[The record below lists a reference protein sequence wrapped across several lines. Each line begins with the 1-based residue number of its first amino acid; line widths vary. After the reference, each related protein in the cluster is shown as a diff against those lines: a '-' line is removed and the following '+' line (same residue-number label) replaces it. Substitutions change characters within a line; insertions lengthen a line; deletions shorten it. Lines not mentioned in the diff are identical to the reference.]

1 MAPKTTYP
9 SKSAGTST
17 RRESWQSCCDGSR
30 GCQRDGCTAL
40 LRQALCRKI
49 KRRKQDPWQAL
60 VFSILS
66 PFSFRIG
73 FFFNVFLFS
82 LFYLLREGHFDT
94 HTPIA
99 PCTTIRSTFPSSFA
113 CLNDKQTY
121 PRQSYKPPIR
131 GEQVAGP
138 DMSFSMHPVDRPS
151 KTPPSVFFLSSSPHH
166 PVSAIVVVTTGGWSL
181 LTDMNVVRGWSLGNI
196 YIVMLRSTL
205 H

>member
-1 MAPKTTYP
+1 MYCV
-9 SKSAGTST
+9 TST
-17 RRESWQSCCDGSR
+17 G
-30 GCQRDGCTAL
+30 AL
-40 LRQALCRKI
+40 PKNKKKKTGPLAGPCVLNSL
-49 KRRKQDPWQAL
+49 PL
-60 VFSILS
+60 FFSH
-66 PFSFRIG
+66 RV

-138 DMSFSMHPVDRPS
+138 DMSFSMHPVDPPS

-181 LTDMNVVRGWSLGNI
+181 LTDMNMVRGWSLGNI